1 MGKPMEIEVTSDK
14 QNPMLKRRE
23 ISFKVEHGERGSTP
37 SRAEIRKA
45 VATATKSDEN
55 IVFIKKFETRT
66 GSQTALGT
74 ANIYDNFEQAKL
86 IEPEYVIKR
95 NVPSEKEKEKE
106 GTAATEEKK
115 E

>member
-1 MGKPMEIEVTSDK
+1 MEVEVTSEK

-23 ISFKVEHGERGSTP
+23 ISFKVEHAERGSTP

-66 GSQTALGT
+66 GTQTAHGT
-74 ANIYDNFEQAKL
+74 ANIYESLEQAKL

-95 NVPSEKEKEKE
+95 NIPSEKKKEKE
-106 GTAATEEKK
+106 GAEIKEEKK